1 MIQRIHCFY
10 HQKWNKGSLSMKNIS
25 QNKIFKPIYLIGSN
39 YEVKRDYG
47 GSKYRFCL
55 AGVPPNQALKLIK
68 VDPNQSIAEIEKSVQ
83 REYKLNPILGIQFI
97 FKGKVLP
104 DQLKFEKIGI
114 NLKKDIITVMSTQGG
129 GAKTISTWKKKR
141 EVIKDER

>member
-1 MIQRIHCFY
+1 
-10 HQKWNKGSLSMKNIS
+10 MKNINHS
-25 QNKIFKPIYLIGSN
+25 KSFKPIYLVGSN
-39 YEVKRDYG
+39 YEMKRDYG
-47 GSKYRFCL
+47 EPKYRFRL
-55 AGVPPNQALKLIK
+55 TGVPPNQALKLIK
-68 VDPNQSIAEIEKSVQ
+68 VNSNLSIAEIKKSIQ

-114 NLKKDIITVMSTQGG
+114 HIKKDTITVMSTQGG
-129 GAKTISTWKKKR
+129 GAKTLSNWMKRR